1 MSRYRPRN
9 ASGSPR
15 WARPTVPSIRHMM
28 GHTRARLRTKYEI
41 SAPGPIF
48 RGLFLAP
55 YEHRDTERTT
65 GAPRA
70 PPDRG
75 VRRFAPRRAGA
86 GHRGPPAGG
95 PAAGP
100 DHGGLGRP
108 PERRGVALRRRRGH
122 RGDRFRPGRQRTPDG
137 GRRADGPQ
145 RAALGLPV
153 APGPD
158 RPRADR
164 GGAGSSGRAARR
176 RGGHPGRELIQR
188 HAPDGRLDRG
198 AARPSRAGPG
208 HDRAVAPSGMPA
220 CARAAARTS
229 SMTTSSGIAVESIT
243 RWYSAGSAG
252 SVRYRRRTY
261 AVRALS
267 AARRRSR

>member
-1 MSRYRPRN
+1 MSRYRARN

-15 WARPTVPSIRHMM
+15 WARSTTPSTHHMM
-28 GHTRARLRTKYEI
+28 GHSRARLRTKSEI

-65 GAPRA
+65 AGPRA
-70 PPDRG
+70 RPGRG
-75 VRRFAPRRAGA
+75 VRRFAPRPAGA

-108 PERRGVALRRRRGH
+108 PERRGVALGRRRVH
-122 RGDRFRPGRQRTPDG
+122 RGGRLRPGRRGTPDG
-137 GRRADGPQ
+137 GRRAAGRQ

-164 GGAGSSGRAARR
+164 GGAGDSGRAARR

-188 HAPDGRLDRG
+188 HAPDGRLGRG
-198 AARPSRAGPG
+198 AARPSRADAG
-208 HDRAVAPSGMPA
+208 HDRAVAPSGVPA
-220 CARAAARTS
+220 WARAAVRTS
-229 SMTTSSGIAVESIT
+229 LMTTSSGIAVESIT

-252 SVRYRRRTY
+252 SVRYRRRT
-261 AVRALS
+261 
-267 AARRRSR
+267 